1 MMTIRVLYLALLV
14 VGLGAEFA
22 MTVEPQGA
30 GSQHTDA
37 YLSDQDL
44 DVRASARAT
53 NGYWF
58 HAGRRNLDP
67 RVFGT
72 VVAPFGTNPI
82 AGVPL
87 DKRLSDGQG
96 NWTTTAAAIPVS
108 NVTSALEPGSF
119 ASVSVRDRTPT
130 DRPSF
135 SSTTYDE
142 VELEVVAI
150 TAEGLRV
157 EITANTP
164 LPRGPHHEFFG
175 GVGTNVVQHGRT
187 GIGIKLVPQ
196 VFSYLTVYAKGEI
209 RVDGELL
216 PGNDDQLIHLMVSQG
231 TRDAA
236 NNPGA
241 AGGNG
246 PFLATDAEVNP
257 DDLELL
263 LVMPG
268 TRFLPRPPVSQPI
281 VGLDQ
286 GFIHLVFE
294 DVTLAGSTI
303 NGTLKR

>member
-72 VVAPFGTNPI
+72 VVAPFGTNPV

-187 GIGIKLVPQ
+187 GIGIKLVPRSSPTSPSMQ
-196 VFSYLTVYAKGEI
+196 RARSASTVSSCPAMMISSFTSWSRKERAMRRLTRAQPAVTVPFSQRT
-209 RVDGELL
+209 
-216 PGNDDQLIHLMVSQG
+216 
-231 TRDAA
+231 
-236 NNPGA
+236 
-241 AGGNG
+241 
-246 PFLATDAEVNP
+246 
-257 DDLELL
+257 
-263 LVMPG
+263 
-268 TRFLPRPPVSQPI
+268 PR
-281 VGLDQ
+281 
-286 GFIHLVFE
+286 
-294 DVTLAGSTI
+294 
-303 NGTLKR
+303 